1 MYYDDDL
8 DGLISYRLYDSLKWL
23 GLIILPGL
31 GVFLATIGPYFIGNY
46 NPLHSLLVVSII
58 ELSNG
63 LILSL
68 CQSMAKIDKREIE
81 EEEKKQK
88 EEENS
93 SE

>member
-1 MYYDDDL
+1 MYYDADL

-23 GLIILPGL
+23 GLIVLPGL
-31 GVFLATIGPYFIGNY
+31 GIFLGTIGPYFISNY
-46 NPLHSLLVVSII
+46 NPLHSLLVVSLI

-68 CQSMAKIDKREIE
+68 CQSMAKIDKKEIE
-81 EEEKKQK
+81 

>member
-1 MYYDDDL
+1 MYYEDDL
-8 DGLISYRLYDSLKWL
+8 DGLISYRLYDTLKWL

-31 GVFLATIGPYFIGNY
+31 GVFLGTVGPYFISNY
-46 NPLHSLLVVSII
+46 DPLHSLLVVSII

-68 CQSMAKIDKREIE
+68 CQSMAKIDKKEIE
-81 EEEKKQK
+81 EEEKEQK
-88 EEENS
+88 ENS

>member
-23 GLIILPGL
+23 GLIVLPGL
-31 GVFLATIGPYFIGNY
+31 GVFLGTIGPYFIGGNY
-46 NPLHSLLVVSII
+46 NQLHSLLVVDIVA
-58 ELSNG
+58 LSNG

-68 CQSMAKIDKREIE
+68 CQSMAKIDKKEIE
-81 EEEKKQK
+81 EEKKKK

>member
-1 MYYDDDL
+1 MYYGDDL

-31 GVFLATIGPYFIGNY
+31 GVFLGTLGPQFIGDNY
-46 NPLHSLLVVSII
+46 NPLHSLLVVDII
-58 ELSNG
+58 ALSNG

-68 CQSMAKIDKREIE
+68 CQSMAKIDKKKIE
-81 EEEKKQK
+81 EKEEK
-88 EEENS
+88 ENS

>member
-23 GLIILPGL
+23 GLIVFPGL
-31 GVFLATIGPYFIGNY
+31 GVFLGTIGPYFINNY
-46 NPLHSLLVVSII
+46 DPLHSLLVVSVI

-68 CQSMAKIDKREIE
+68 CQSMAKIDKKEI

>member
-23 GLIILPGL
+23 GLIVLPGL
-31 GVFLATIGPYFIGNY
+31 GVFLGTLGPYFISNY
-46 NPLHSLLVVSII
+46 DPLHSLLVVSII

-63 LILSL
+63 LILLL
-68 CQSMAKIDKREIE
+68 CQSMAKIDKKEIE
-81 EEEKKQK
+81 EEKKKK